1 MGQAPAAAARA
12 RRMLAGAAVV
22 AVAVLV
28 AGCFDVQSADLFLL
42 TRTGQG
48 GTLTLLVNDGG
59 TVRCNGAKAKPI
71 SNSTLISARDLTD
84 NLATD
89 AQNHL
94 TIPKAAGSVYY
105 FTIKLQQGT
114 VSFPDRAAA
123 THKVLAQAE
132 LFAAQ
137 TAQKECGSGR

>member
-1 MGQAPAAAARA
+1 MRRPAGAA
-12 RRMLAGAAVV
+12 LAGAALAG

-48 GTLTLLVNDGG
+48 GKVTLLVNDGG
-59 TVRCNGAKAKPI
+59 TIRCNGAKAKPI
-71 SNSTLISARDLTD
+71 SNNGLITARDLSE
-84 NLATD
+84 NLVTD
-89 AQNHL
+89 AENHL
-94 TIPKAAGSVYY
+94 TIPKARGSVYY
-105 FTIKLQQGT
+105 YTIKLQQGT

-123 THKVLAQAE
+123 THNVLAQAE

-137 TAQKECGSGR
+137 AAQRDCRLTG

>member
-1 MGQAPAAAARA
+1 MRRALASAALAAAA
-12 RRMLAGAAVV
+12 
-22 AVAVLV
+22 AVLV

-48 GTLTLLVNDGG
+48 SKLTLLINDAG
-59 TVRCNGAKAKPI
+59 TVRCDGAKAKPV
-71 SNSTLISARDLTD
+71 SNTTLITARDLAD

-89 AQNHL
+89 AQNKL
-94 TIPKAAGSVYY
+94 TIPDGPGSVYY
-105 FTIKLQQGT
+105 FRIRLEQGT

-123 THKVLAQAE
+123 TRKVLAQAE

-137 TAQKECGSGR
+137 TAQKECGLTG